1 MNGLSKLL
9 VIVGS
14 TAVGKTLCSL
24 QIARSLNGEVVS
36 ADSRCLYRGMNI
48 GTAKPD
54 VVEMESIC
62 HHLIDVANPDTAWSL
77 AKYKRAAC
85 EAIADIQDR
94 GKLPIL
100 VGGTGQYVKA
110 ILEGWNIPPRP
121 DDQSL
126 RSELEAIAGEPD
138 GEKALMNRLVELDPD
153 AAKTIDRRNVRRVI
167 RALEVTL
174 FTGEPFSAQ
183 RQKSPPTYDTF
194 VMGLRM
200 SRQRLYA
207 RIDARIEAM
216 VRGGWVEEV
225 SQLLHQGYHW
235 KMPAM
240 SALGYREIGA
250 YLDGEI
256 DLVETKQRIR
266 RASRRL
272 VRRQSAWFRADDE
285 NIHWYEAGEYDMS
298 TMQQDIARWCAGRQP
313 EPGYHPK
320 TG

>member
-1 MNGLSKLL
+1 MHGSSKLL
-9 VIVGS
+9 VIVGA

-24 QIARSLNGEVVS
+24 QIADSLNGEIVS
-36 ADSRCLYRGMNI
+36 ADSRYLYRGMDI

-77 AKYKRAAC
+77 AKYKRAASN
-85 EAIADIQDR
+85 AIADIQNR

-110 ILEGWNIPPRP
+110 ITEGWNIPPRP
-121 DDQSL
+121 ADDSL
-126 RSELEAIAGEPD
+126 RCELERIAGKPD
-138 GEKALMNRLVELDPD
+138 GEEALMDRLVELDPE

-183 RQKSPPTYDTF
+183 RQKTPPQYDTF
-194 VMGLRM
+194 VIGLSM

-207 RIDARIEAM
+207 RIDARIDAM
-216 VRGGWVEEV
+216 VRGGWVQEV
-225 SQLLHQGYHW
+225 SELLNQGYHW
-235 KMPAM
+235 EMPAM
-240 SALGYREIGA
+240 SALGYREIGT

-256 DLVETKQRIR
+256 DLVEAKQRIR
-266 RASRRL
+266 KASRRL
-272 VRRQSAWFRADDE
+272 VRRQSAWFRSDDE
-285 NIHWYEAGEYDMS
+285 SIHWYEVGEHDMS
-298 TMQQDIARWCAGRQP
+298 AMKKDIERWCAGAQ
-313 EPGYHPK
+313 PK
-320 TG
+320 TGVRPNTE